1 MQHNGYKTLFQV
13 AVFCLVSGLLINGNA
28 ETTHPDSNEIT
39 RLGQALFFDTS
50 LSLNRSQACATCHDP
65 ERAFSDGR
73 ENGSSGA
80 VSLGDDGISLGDRNT
95 PTATYASLI
104 PDFHKNETGEFTG
117 GYFLDGRAATMVEQ
131 AGLPFI
137 NPVEMGMPDAAAVV
151 ERVAENQFYVAALKK
166 LFGETIF
173 TDPEQAFLA
182 VTRSI
187 VAFESTDLFAPFD
200 SKYDRFLRGEY
211 QMTDEEDL
219 GRILFFSDQVNCR
232 SCHLLNALETSSSE
246 TFTNFQYHNIGIPTN
261 TTVRQKNGVD
271 VIHRDLGLL
280 ENPAVNDPAQAGK
293 FRVPGLRNVAVTG
306 PYMHNGVFEEL
317 STAILFYG
325 KFTLGD
331 QQSQTNPE
339 TGEPWGDAEVAETVN
354 LELLRQGQPINRE
367 RAMAL
372 AAFLTTLTD
381 QRYELLLNDG
391 VQ

>member
-1 MQHNGYKTLFQV
+1 MQNNGYKTLFHA
-13 AVFCLVSGLLINGNA
+13 AVFCLVSGLVINGNA
-28 ETTHPDSNEIT
+28 ETTHSDSNEIT

-73 ENGSSGA
+73 GNGTSGA

-104 PDFHKNETGEFTG
+104 PDFHKNKTGEFTG

-151 ERVAENQFYVAALKK
+151 DRVAENRFYVAALKK

-187 VAFESTDLFAPFD
+187 VAFESTDLFAPFN

-211 QMTDEEDL
+211 QMTDEENL

-232 SCHLLNALETSSSE
+232 SCHLLNTLETSSSE

-339 TGEPWGDAEVAETVN
+339 TGEQWGDAEVAETVN

-381 QRYELLLNDG
+381 QRYELLLNGG